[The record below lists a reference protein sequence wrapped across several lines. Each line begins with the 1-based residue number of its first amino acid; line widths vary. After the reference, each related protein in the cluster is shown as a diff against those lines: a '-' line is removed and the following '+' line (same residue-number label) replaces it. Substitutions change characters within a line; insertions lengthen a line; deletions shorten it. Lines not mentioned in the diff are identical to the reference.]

1 MSVIYNIGIYF
12 YRWLIGF
19 VSLFNPKAKLWIDGR
34 KNWRLNLETA
44 TKDAENLIWFHAAS
58 LGEFEQGRPLIER
71 LKKEQPNCFILLSFF
86 SPSGYEIQKNYKGAD
101 YVCYL
106 PSDTKSNAK
115 DFISITKPK
124 QAFFIKYEFWYNYL
138 SELKNNK
145 IALFLISGIFRPEHI
160 FFKTYG
166 SWFRKQLKNFDSFFL
181 QDQRSV
187 DLIKSIG
194 FNNTV
199 LTGDTRFDR
208 VIQIAENSKEI
219 EQVKLF
225 VGDKKCLVIGSSWPI
240 EEAMLCEYINLN
252 PEYKYIIAPHEI
264 NETHIKEIESRLT
277 VAYKRWSEYDDKDT
291 RVLIIDN
298 IGMLSALYKYA
309 NFAYIGGAFG
319 SGLHNILE
327 AAVYGIPVLFG
338 PKISRFKEAGELIE
352 SNAAYSVSCKE
363 ELLGKLDMF
372 FTKPDKTLEFGENAK
387 QFIYKSKGASD
398 LTWQH
403 LYKND

>member
-12 YRWLIGF
+12 YRWLIGL

-34 KNWRLNLETA
+34 KDWKKNLINA
-44 TKDAENLIWFHAAS
+44 TKDAENLVWFHAAS

-71 LKKEQPNCFILLSFF
+71 LKEEQPNTFILLTFY

-138 SELKNNK
+138 SELKK
-145 IALFLISGIFRPEHI
+145 IETPLFLISGIFRTDHI
-160 FFKTYG
+160 FFKPYG
-166 SWFRKQLKNFDSFFL
+166 SWFRKQLLNFDKFFL
-181 QDQRSV
+181 QDQTSV

-194 FNNTV
+194 FKNTI

-219 EQVKLF
+219 KEVKQF
-225 VGDKKCLVIGSSWPI
+225 VASEKCLVIGSSWPI
-240 EEAMLCEYINLN
+240 EEEMLCEYINQN
-252 PEYKYIIAPHEI
+252 TEYKYIIAPHEI
-264 NETHIKEIESRLT
+264 NDTHIKEIESRLEIG
-277 VAYKRWSEYDDKDT
+277 YKRWSEQDNRDT
-291 RVLIIDN
+291 TVLIIDN

-327 AAVYGIPVLFG
+327 AAVYGIPVIFG
-338 PKISRFKEAGELIE
+338 PKITRFKEAHDLIQ
-352 SNAAYSVSCKE
+352 NKAAFSVSNKAE
-363 ELLGKLDMF
+363 FFEKLDLF
-372 FTKPDKTLEFGENAK
+372 FNNIDKSQEFGENAK
-387 QFIYKSKGASD
+387 RFIYKSKGASD
-398 LTWQH
+398 IVWR
-403 LYKND
+403 NIF